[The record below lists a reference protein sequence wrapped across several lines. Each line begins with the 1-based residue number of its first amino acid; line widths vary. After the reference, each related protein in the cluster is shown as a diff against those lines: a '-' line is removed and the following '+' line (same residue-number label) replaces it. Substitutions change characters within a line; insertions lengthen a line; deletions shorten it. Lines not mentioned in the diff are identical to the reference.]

1 MRKSSFTGTLEY
13 QLLSWPTLTA
23 LLIWFV
29 VPAALFATVS
39 YGRNNYDSV
48 PAVQSLNETN
58 DTENLMTTTSR
69 GVEEINV
76 FPAGSLFLSIL
87 LYSNIVLQLLSLLLL
102 PPLLGTMLSSSS
114 ATTTWEMDAQLP
126 LPTHSWVV
134 VLASV
139 LGSVGQLCSLIGG
152 ARNKASYLPLWL
164 VLCLFTGPLTLIQAA
179 HWVLLMAAV
188 LIAGSLLTWSIQQ
201 CQAVKVSIL
210 FRKDKNKCHGKF
222 GNSRKRK

>member
-1 MRKSSFTGTLEY
+1 
-13 QLLSWPTLTA
+13 
-23 LLIWFV
+23 
-29 VPAALFATVS
+29 
-39 YGRNNYDSV
+39 
-48 PAVQSLNETN
+48 
-58 DTENLMTTTSR
+58 
-69 GVEEINV
+69 
-76 FPAGSLFLSIL
+76 
-87 LYSNIVLQLLSLLLL
+87 
-102 PPLLGTMLSSSS
+102 
-114 ATTTWEMDAQLP
+114 MDAQLP

-201 CQAVKVSIL
+201 CQALKVSIL
-210 FRKDKNKCHGKF
+210 LRKDKNKCHGKF